1 MIKRP
6 FLIAVAGLLVVVG
19 ALLLLFLSDEEV
31 PENNT
36 DASMTVNSNV
46 NQNPLKK
53 TANKNEN
60 QTETQAQAEIQVVP
74 PLVALKFDVV
84 RVDPEGNIVIAG
96 RAQPNSIIE
105 IISGREQLGQVKAD
119 GRGEWVFV
127 PASRLKNRNM
137 IITLR
142 AVSYTHLTLPTKRIV

>member
-6 FLIAVAGLLVVVG
+6 FLIAVAGLLVVVV

-46 NQNPLKK
+46 NQNPLRK

-60 QTETQAQAEIQVVP
+60 QTKTQGQAETQVIP
-74 PLVALKFDVV
+74 PLVAPKFDIV

-105 IISGREQLGQVKAD
+105 IISGNKQLGQLKTD

-127 PASRLKNRNM
+127 PTSRLKNGNM
-137 IITLR
+137 IIVVRDITNQENIEPI
-142 AVSYTHLTLPTKRIV
+142 TIM